1 MLYYHT
7 HDSSLDSQK
16 NLEPLLFWQ
25 KVLRKDDNNLI
36 VEKVIRITI
45 QFMEFVG
52 ERLSKCMVACMWIAF
67 IA

>member
-1 MLYYHT
+1 MFFYHM

-45 QFMEFVG
+45 QFMFFAG
-52 ERLSKCMVACMWIAF
+52 ERLSKCMVVCMCIAF